1 MQSRAAIAQ
10 FDACTIQTIRASY
23 RDMSSPRYEVLS
35 VKRFTERECDMR
47 LQSPIMETVI
57 GPLDGSPKR
66 SGSNRLTRVDEADMT
81 ALASGVDWA
90 DVLKTVGSTTA
101 IAAVLGFLGQVAIKH
116 LLHRDI
122 DTHKSNLKRESDLAL
137 AEAKAQV
144 ERELSTNRARADA
157 ALLVQKAI
165 FDKQL
170 ETFSTDFASRAV
182 KAHRIREDLER
193 WANPILRAVMEL
205 QRRLDNILKNEG
217 YLALS
222 PDAKN
227 RVNSEWSVTHEYF
240 LSSTI
245 FLFSQYFC
253 WVRLLEERLSFELFE
268 RHSDKDDLLK
278 KIRDVRR
285 TLSEFPLAELRGLSG
300 AGDRQIFCL
309 QQRGMGEMLALSDG
323 VNLRCMRFS
332 EFLQNW
338 SEPEFRHRFEPL
350 TRLLDGIGPT
360 NAHRWK
366 RLELMG
372 IALERLHG
380 ECRRLLR

>member
-1 MQSRAAIAQ
+1 
-10 FDACTIQTIRASY
+10 
-23 RDMSSPRYEVLS
+23 
-35 VKRFTERECDMR
+35 
-47 LQSPIMETVI
+47 
-57 GPLDGSPKR
+57 
-66 SGSNRLTRVDEADMT
+66 MT

-122 DTHKSNLKRESDLAL
+122 DAHKFNLKRESDLAL

-144 ERELSTNRARADA
+144 EQELTTNRARADA

-170 ETFSTDFASRAV
+170 ETYSTDFASRALR
-182 KAHRIREDLER
+182 AQRIRQDLQR
-193 WANPILRAVMEL
+193 WANPILRTVMEL
-205 QRRLDNILKNEG
+205 ERRLDNILKNEG

-227 RVNSEWSVTHEYF
+227 RVSSEWPVTREYF

-253 WVRLLEERLSFELFE
+253 WIRLLEERLSFELFE
-268 RHSDKDDLLK
+268 YNSDKDDLLK
-278 KIRDVRR
+278 KIGDVRR

-300 AGDRQIFCL
+300 VGDRQIFCL
-309 QQRGMGEMLALSDG
+309 QQRGIGEMLALPDG
-323 VNLRCMRFS
+323 ANLRCMRFS
-332 EFLQNW
+332 EFVQNW
-338 SEPEFRHRFEPL
+338 SEPEFRDRFEPL
-350 TRLLDGIGPT
+350 TCLLDGIAPT
-360 NAHRWK
+360 NEHRWK
-366 RLELMG
+366 RLELMA
-372 IALERLHG
+372 IALEQLRG